1 MAGQMEVVGGGLSC
15 LVARHESAPTIASRS
30 SSMDAD
36 AYFVQPSPVLQM
48 QMDMEQERQS
58 QQHAQGQSSS
68 TPWKA
73 AQGQSIEC
81 TASAN
86 LTAQWKA
93 STADPLFRALQT
105 MFTAV
110 PARGVK
116 RSVLQ
121 DWNCADSPSLK
132 RFRYESGTTAR
143 PPPTPIPQSPP
154 PIPRPQRAAT
164 AHAQAATAE
173 PAPSPPQRSPPP
185 YDAPC
190 LTRHR
195 PASQASRGGAWA
207 APGSVAQAPQWP
219 QEPRCGAGAHSKRGH
234 HARDDEGARKGMRLS
249 PPSRLDGL
257 QNRLG

>member
-1 MAGQMEVVGGGLSC
+1 MAGQMEVVGGGPSC

-48 QMDMEQERQS
+48 QMEMEPERQS

-132 RFRYESGTTAR
+132 RFRCESGTTAR
-143 PPPTPIPQSPP
+143 PPPTPIPPSHRSHPRNVPP
-154 PIPRPQRAAT
+154 PPTPRP
-164 AHAQAATAE
+164 
-173 PAPSPPQRSPPP
+173 PPPSPPHHLPS
-185 YDAPC
+185 A
-190 LTRHR
+190 RHR
-195 PASQASRGGAWA
+195 PTTLPASRATVPHHRRREVGRGPRLARWRRRRTGRRSRTA
-207 APGSVAQAPQWP
+207 ALARTASAATTPATTRARARACAS
-219 QEPRCGAGAHSKRGH
+219 PRPAGCTACRT
-234 HARDDEGARKGMRLS
+234 D
-249 PPSRLDGL
+249 
-257 QNRLG
+257 

>member
-1 MAGQMEVVGGGLSC
+1 MAGQMEVVGGVPSC
-15 LVARHESAPTIASRS
+15 LVARHESAPTIAPRS

-48 QMDMEQERQS
+48 QMEMEPERQS

-143 PPPTPIPQSPP
+143 PPPTPIAEPATATCGHR
-154 PIPRPQRAAT
+154 PRPGRHRRARPITAPALAT
-164 AHAQAATAE
+164 ALRRSLPHAPPSRITGVERWGVGRARLGGAGAAQAARA
-173 PAPSPPQRSPPP
+173 ALRRWRSQQARPPQPRRRGRAQGH
-185 YDAPC
+185 AP
-190 LTRHR
+190 LPAQPAAR
-195 PASQASRGGAWA
+195 PAEQIRVRS
-207 APGSVAQAPQWP
+207 
-219 QEPRCGAGAHSKRGH
+219 
-234 HARDDEGARKGMRLS
+234 
-249 PPSRLDGL
+249 
-257 QNRLG
+257 